1 MITAEE
7 ARNIV
12 SISLAKEKAKTLQY
26 LEEINTWGKI
36 KEEAN
41 KGKTFALIYVYSDFI
56 PFAIEILKYQGFSVE
71 EVDVEIDYCFYNL
84 KILW

>member
-7 ARNIV
+7 ARNIA
-12 SISLAKEKAKTLQY
+12 SISLAKEKARTLQY

-41 KGKTFALIYVYSDFI
+41 KGKISALIYVYNDFI

-71 EVDVEIDYCFYNL
+71 EVDVEIDYHFYNL